1 MVVPVAV
8 KAVWTKVLGF
18 ALVGWVSTVGAAPR
32 TGISVFDFA
41 ATGTWTGARVTDLE
55 QGELIVPIL
64 SNRGLIRNHFYRMTD
79 VRTISGGDLVLDG
92 EEVRGPNLYQQLQ
105 DFSLREMRR
114 RGMISQTLYEDVLY
128 ARDIWQPSQIRFGVD
143 WIEMTFRE
151 AEEFY
156 KGQIPWS
163 RVLGGPIRFFVD
175 NMEKWPDVP
184 PDAWKTL
191 WRPDEKIKI
200 VRASIMVG
208 HGQALN
214 FQTGEYERLRMSWEH
229 YPSPSDRAFKSRD
242 KLPLTAE
249 FSRALSTDGVSG
261 GSLTEPIRV
270 LLSILETESALAGV
284 DPKNYLIFGH
294 ALDRAHA
301 RRYAQS
307 FEMRPFTDDMRESL
321 ELGNFPT
328 RALESARPTELE
340 KAERSVLVTT
350 LAHVTSELITT
361 ANLSAYELR
370 RRSYCRDIPNGA
382 LASRRA
388 AYEGVFSHL
397 SFPLVPLQHGPVCF
411 TDHTPV
417 SVMKLAQWAYE
428 NDLSDENATG
438 LTKANGRLNWDPNFN
453 APYWSVPSYID
464 YDARMKTP
472 GPPSLGVLRVDNLSE
487 AAVMADS
494 MFLERVIAASYAGLR
509 QKLLALPPPLVPTF
523 LSVVT
528 QVHFMNGAQGGL
540 PDFRNVDDI
549 LSRFTLLF
557 VTASE
562 KIRDELVRRGALV
575 VQSKGVGNADSFK
588 LKLVD
593 GKPMVDDS
601 QWIADGYLVFLPFSK
616 IKNTAT
622 PTTVRCDRKIID
634 FILLQ
639 AAAQL

>member
-1 MVVPVAV
+1 MAV
-8 KAVWTKVLGF
+8 KAVWTKVLGL
-18 ALVGWVSTVGAAPR
+18 ALVGWVSAVGAAPR
-32 TGISVFDFA
+32 TGVSVFDFA
-41 ATGTWTGARVTDLE
+41 ATGSWTSARVTDLE
-55 QGELIVPIL
+55 EAELLVPIL
-64 SNRGLIRNHFYRMTD
+64 SNRGQIRNHFYRMTE
-79 VRTISGGDLVLDG
+79 VRNISGGDLVLDDEAIPG
-92 EEVRGPNLYQQLQ
+92 LNLYQQLQ
-105 DFSLREMRR
+105 DFSLSEMRR

-143 WIEMTFRE
+143 WIEMSFQE
-151 AEEFY
+151 AEGFY
-156 KGQIPWS
+156 QGKIPWS

-184 PDAWKTL
+184 PDAWKAL

-214 FQTGEYERLRMSWEH
+214 FQTGESERLRMSWEH
-229 YPSPSDRAFKSRD
+229 YPSPSERAFTSRD

-270 LLSILETESALAGV
+270 LLSMLETESVLAGA

-307 FEMRPFTDDMRESL
+307 FEMRPFTDEMRASL
-321 ELGNFPT
+321 EQGNFPT
-328 RALESARPTELE
+328 DAFEHARSPELE

-350 LAHVTSELITT
+350 LAKVTSELITT
-361 ANLSAYELR
+361 SNLSAYDLR
-370 RRSYCRDIPNGA
+370 RRPFFREITNGS

-388 AYEGVFSHL
+388 SYEGVFSHL
-397 SFPLVPLQHGPVCF
+397 SFPLVPLQQGPVCF

-417 SVMKLAQWAYE
+417 SVMKLAEWAYE

-438 LTKANGRLNWDPNFN
+438 LTKANGRLNWDPNLN
-453 APYWSVPSYID
+453 APYWSVPSYIH
-464 YDARMKTP
+464 YDSRMKTP

-487 AAVMADS
+487 AAVVADPV
-494 MFLERVIAASYAGLR
+494 FLEWVIAYSYVGLR
-509 QKLLALPPPLVPTF
+509 QRILALPPPLVPTF
-523 LSVVT
+523 MSVVA
-528 QVHFMNGAQGGL
+528 QVHFMNGARGDL
-540 PDFRNVDDI
+540 PDLRDVDDI

-562 KIRDELVRRGALV
+562 KIRDELVRRGAIV
-575 VQSKGVGNADSFK
+575 VNSKGVGKADSFK

-593 GKPMVDDS
+593 GRPVVDDS
-601 QWIADGYLVFLPFSK
+601 KWITDGYLVFLPFSRIAK
-616 IKNTAT
+616 TAT
-622 PTTVRCDRKIID
+622 PATVRCDRKIID